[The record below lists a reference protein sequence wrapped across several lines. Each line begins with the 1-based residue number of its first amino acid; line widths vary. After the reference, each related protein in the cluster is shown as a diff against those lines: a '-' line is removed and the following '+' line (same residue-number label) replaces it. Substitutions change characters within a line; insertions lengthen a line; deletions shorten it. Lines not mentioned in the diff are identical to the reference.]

1 MTKQK
6 SKNNIS
12 VFSRIKPINEKP
24 SKKIKLIIDD
34 NWKKFNSDYDEL
46 FGEKPKK
53 KIKPIIDDKWDDDEP
68 MFDNK
73 PSKLASKKALTIE
86 YTRLIG
92 FNDPDPKRC
101 SIIWDGFCEK
111 YDEPVRWGKL
121 KLREHHKSLES
132 RDRTRQQL
140 SASNGLNYS
149 IIPGIFNRP
158 KTTQAQYLRAR
169 HLLVLEIDDGV
180 LTFKSLSKKLKRMKL
195 KCVVHSSFLDSK
207 SKNMFLVYIP
217 FNKALTV
224 DIEGTCSRALD
235 WFKSI
240 LGDHINPR
248 CWKVNQN
255 YYYKP
260 VCPPDAV
267 ALYEATHMEGKPLI
281 IDNFRV
287 NKDDPKMIQVGCK
300 PAYDKVVED
309 FNCRADWREILLPQG
324 FAYYFTGSSG
334 KEYYK
339 GVKKHKNAIIGT
351 VDLEHNVFYAEKRAK
366 IDCSL
371 FYGRAYSPFEA
382 YEKINYP
389 RDKAAAIRSLKLKG
403 YGKPK
408 DFSKA
413 VDACDLTANQ
423 KAGKMFPTANFPL
436 VKGEGKNG
444 KLRDKRVHK
453 KVNSQ
458 LPEKLSPGSK
468 KRGTLLNL
476 TDLKVKKGT
485 NIMSVIYWKDEIVHE
500 HVPKQRRAYTLK
512 QKEIFGDY

>member
-1 MTKQK
+1 MT
-6 SKNNIS
+6 SG
-12 VFSRIKPINEKP
+12 FSRLKPIKDDLFGEKP

-34 NWKKFNSDYDEL
+34 
-46 FGEKPKK
+46 
-53 KIKPIIDDKWDDDEP
+53 KWDNDEP
-68 MFDNK
+68 MFDDE
-73 PSKLASKKALTIE
+73 PSKLASKKTLTIQ

-92 FNDPDPKRC
+92 YNDPDPKRC

-111 YDEPVRWGKL
+111 YNEPKPWGKL
-121 KLREHHKSLES
+121 KLKEHHKCLES
-132 RDRTRQQL
+132 SDQTKQQL
-140 SASNGLNYS
+140 SASNRLSYS
-149 IIPGIFNRP
+149 IIPAIFDRP
-158 KTTQAQYLRAR
+158 KTTKARYLKAR

-195 KCVVHSSFLDSK
+195 KCVVHSSFLHSK
-207 SKNMFLVYIP
+207 SKKMFLVYIP

-235 WFKSI
+235 WCKSI

-248 CWKVNQN
+248 CWTVNQN
-255 YYYKP
+255 YFYKP

-267 ALYEATHMEGKPLI
+267 ALYKATHLEGKPLI

-287 NKDDPKMIQVGCK
+287 NKDDPKMIQACCK
-300 PAYDKVVED
+300 PAYDEVVED
-309 FNCRADWREILLPQG
+309 FNRRADWREILLPQG
-324 FAYYFTGSSG
+324 FAYYFTGSFG

-339 GVKKHKNAIIGT
+339 GVKKHKHAIIGT

-366 IDCSL
+366 IDSSL
-371 FYGRAYSPFEA
+371 IYGQAYSPFEA

-389 RDKAAAIRSLKLKG
+389 RDEAAAIRSLKLKG
-403 YGKPK
+403 YGEPK

-413 VDACDLTANQ
+413 DGVCDLTAHQ
-423 KAGKMFPTANFPL
+423 KAEKMFSTANPL
-436 VKGEGKNG
+436 AKGEGKNG

-453 KVNSQ
+453 KVNGQ

-468 KRGTLLNL
+468 KRGKPKSIK
-476 TDLKVKKGT
+476 DLKVEKGT
-485 NIMSVIYWKDEIVHE
+485 NIMSVFYWKDELVHE

-512 QKEIFGDY
+512 QKESFGDY